1 MNTYNFND
9 ASFKN
14 TSSYQN
20 FVNANPS
27 EGYLKVRASAA
38 SQALPISGLEIVV
51 SKMIDGNKIIFF
63 EGTTDTSGVI
73 EKITLPAPKLN
84 ADNLAAPQSTT
95 YDVNATYLPDN
106 LNDIYRVNIYENIY
120 VIQTI
125 NVVPTLSVMAGD
137 GRWL

>member
-20 FVNANPS
+20 FISANPS

-38 SQALPISGLEIVV
+38 SQALPISGLKIVV
-51 SKMIDGNKIIFF
+51 SKIIDGNKVIFF
-63 EGTTDTSGVI
+63 EGTTDSSGVI

-84 ADNLAAPQSTT
+84 TDNLAAPSSTT
-95 YDVNATYLPDN
+95 YDINATYQPDN

-120 VIQTI
+120 VVQTI
-125 NVVPTLSVMAGD
+125 NVVPTLSAMAGD
-137 GRWL
+137 SRWL